1 VSIVE
6 TIVALILGACIC
18 MPTDEQRT
26 QGTEAFVNRVN
37 ADWAFFTPSVART
50 LDPARMPGLKT
61 VVLGGEATSKEI
73 VACWAPNRRLVNSYG
88 PCECTVYFSFAEL
101 RDEGADVRNVGVPCF
116 NGYIVSPDDVN
127 ILIDDEAGT
136 GAPATGELLIHGP
149 TVARGYLHDDRSA
162 AFVESPAWYDGV
174 LGPDARF
181 YLTGDI
187 AERCKDGSIRILGR
201 KDRQVKIRGQK
212 VDLDEIRYHFLS
224 SIPELQDFVALFEG
238 FSTTQQHRRH
248 ELVAFVVPRSIGR
261 RVTAT
266 ITPMTEG
273 LLAALVHA
281 CEGLQEIVARYMLP
295 TLFIPLTAIP
305 LTAHS
310 KLDLATLRAL
320 LASLDTAQ
328 ERRFALYERE
338 FEPLVTEDELILGD
352 ILAVQ
357 LGLAISDIN
366 SNMGFVQLG
375 GDSIKAMSVAK
386 ELGRRGK
393 YLPAQTVLLSP
404 TLKDMAQAITP
415 AVASSSPEVP
425 APFSLLSAGNT
436 AMVRQQAAK
445 ACGIPEEAVRDVF
458 PCTALQE
465 GFLAVSS
472 RDSRANVARYVF
484 KMGQGADALALS
496 AAWLATVSTIETLR
510 TRFFLSPT
518 EGLVQVIVDDGN
530 GNLPSFENLA
540 DLLQSHNSKH
550 FGLGGPM
557 VRAGLVTNPQLFVLS
572 MHHAIFDLFTLRLVL
587 HTFKAAYT
595 RQPLPPVLP
604 FTIALDERRD
614 STSAAASAAF
624 WKSTLEHS
632 SVSNWPLPAPTN
644 SLAAESEW
652 AYCSRKLDIPSTAA
666 GEKTNTTVATYLQA
680 AWALLLGAYQG
691 SDDVVYA
698 MAVSGRESDRCDA
711 LQIAGPMLAT
721 CPLRLRTSQAE
732 TVGDLLASVQRT
744 VLETTRHAHLGI
756 QRITR
761 LGEDERRACTFQT
774 MLVVQPD
781 LTSTELLQDIDLH
794 LDTEL
799 TQEEALASYA
809 CWVECV
815 PSGGQLTLKME
826 YLPQA
831 VGVDGPS
838 VLQCLEH
845 LFCVLIQAL
854 PEDTI
859 STLALFPPQGLE
871 VAHPRHEAAVTEV
884 CQQTV
889 HEYIFNANQKHPNK
903 QAVVGWNG
911 EITYR
916 ELDQLSER
924 LALRLRRL
932 GLGIGDV
939 VPFHTHKS
947 IWTVVGLLAVLR
959 AGGTIMFLD
968 INNPTSRNQEILN
981 QLRPYP
987 TLMVCSPGMEQFWSA
1002 DVKCTVELG
1011 ADLKS
1016 DTSCALAASL
1026 PQIPPETVA
1035 YLFFTS
1041 GTSGT
1046 PKGIEVEHRA
1056 YLTAALA
1063 RLGPLERTLRSRV
1076 LQVTPFSFDVSIDDM
1091 WTTLLAG
1098 GTIIMPSEAERLDDL
1113 AGAIAR
1119 YAATDVSLTP
1129 TVATLLRPDQV
1140 PSLEVLVLA
1149 GEAPNKALY
1158 DTWLSTP
1165 VRLYNAYGP
1174 TECSILATATRA
1186 VAGDPRNIGHVTCG
1200 RAWVTHPENPHVRMP
1215 LGAVGELLIEG
1226 PGLARG
1232 YYRNEPATLQSFV
1245 VNLPWAT
1252 PGRRFY
1258 RTGDLV
1264 RSNLDGSFTYLR
1276 RRDQQIKL
1284 RGVRIE
1290 VAEIEAKL
1298 LSAGAG
1304 VVHEACVDIVE
1315 LQGKEV
1321 LVSLCTVRGD
1331 SAQSLQ
1337 TRWHVLIAPVV
1348 QVLRAQLPRYMMP
1361 TLFIPLPVLP
1371 ATVTGKRDRKKLR
1384 SIVCNIPAD
1393 ELRSY
1398 TASHLSRQASSHD
1411 QKSDPDW
1418 ELATPELTLA
1428 QALWIEALGLGA
1440 DSKVQMNPLSNF
1452 FDHGGD
1458 SVVAMRLV
1466 ALCRSRCQ
1474 RQIGVAD
1481 IYKRPTLMDLAF
1493 ALRESTDTV
1502 SRRPSSP
1509 ATAPFS
1515 MLGPWRQHTAVLA
1528 AIHKELADVE
1538 IEDIYPC
1545 TAFQEGVMA
1554 LSTQQQGSY
1563 VAKYQFALASA
1574 DLDAARLRNGLR
1586 QVVAANPILR
1596 TRIIYVD
1603 GFGYFQAVLAA
1614 SDLMDPLTE
1623 AHGVIVRP
1631 WEQGSPLVQFS
1642 LAATGP
1648 QSELW
1653 SYASHAVFDAITW
1666 DLFSAQLNA
1675 AYRSKL
1681 QPNMIV
1687 PYAAFVHARA
1697 RAGQEDDAEFHDFW
1711 IQTLGDAEHTRVFPD
1726 SRQDRVEATQFF
1738 EVDMD
1743 MDVGNATRGITDATQ
1758 LHAAWALTLSAFS
1771 ASEDV
1776 VFGSVMSE
1784 RSLGIQDGD
1793 RIMGPCVATVPVRSR
1808 LDHVRGFDLH
1818 TWLRGEQ
1825 QHLMQVLSHAQI
1837 GPAQIERLDQRALQF
1852 DTVIQIII
1860 PPSEQRDDD
1869 LVKLVASGPAYDNPA
1884 GYFTSPLVLEMKP
1897 SKGKLSIEAIFNA
1910 TVASPHLV
1918 SNMVHTLFHI
1928 IKQLRSAGTGATLAD
1943 IKIYSPYHRDQIAI
1957 WNSFTPQH
1965 AQSTAPQLISHW
1977 AQSAP
1982 TKIAIEAW
1990 DGVLTYSEIGKY
2002 ASALA
2007 LYIQSNFALSPA
2019 EETIAICFSRSR
2031 WVPVVMLAVQQLKRA
2046 YLALDQSHPTQRLL
2060 QLVQQAGAKLILA
2073 DAKQAERFA
2082 SLSEVLTVDQQLQ
2095 DRLLAVHEDARS
2107 ADIAN
2112 IQPSDPAVVVYTSGS
2127 TGLPKAILLQQ
2138 RALSSAI
2145 AFYGSRMDFGPTTRT
2160 LQNAAFAFDIHA
2172 CEIFFTLAHGGC
2184 LVIADA
2190 SNDLAHLGATIR
2202 GHDINWLFMT
2212 PSTMHLLPHPV
2223 EIPSVKTLMMIG
2235 EAPTR
2240 SILEKWVDPTK
2251 VHLINAYGPAE
2262 NTLFSTMYSF
2272 RAKHEDPT
2280 TIGLP
2285 VGCTAWVV
2293 SPHDINVLLPVGC
2306 TGELLLQGPQLAR
2319 EYLSQP
2325 DETARR
2331 FVRAP
2336 RWTTDF
2342 DVDGGNDAR
2351 FYKTGDMVRHEADGM
2366 LHFIGRID
2374 SQAKLNG
2381 QRLEL
2386 AEVEHYISFLLHGVR
2401 VVAEIIEPQGGT
2413 PTLAAFIEDLDQSVI
2428 LSQEDLTSKL
2438 HARLPSFMVPSL
2450 FVRVHELPQ
2459 TSSKK
2464 LDRKA
2469 LKVMGS
2475 SQTFQQL
2482 KALAPAS
2489 ANAHHPSITT
2499 DVKKPPRTPA
2509 ERVLQS
2515 LWKKVLG
2522 LPTSDIGVDENF
2534 FELGGNSIQAI
2545 RLATLISAE
2554 GRQPIRIPTS
2564 AIFQNPRLK
2573 DMAVLLESQ
2582 GVQGST
2588 NCPTV
2593 AATTISPELLD
2604 YCATSL
2610 AIPPASIQDIYPCTP
2625 LQERMLAA
2633 SAVSPN
2639 AYVAEHVWAVPLDI
2653 NAKRFKD
2660 AWRQTIDA
2668 FDILRTEFVST
2679 PAHGTLQVVAR
2690 PAAST
2695 AGPCVFEDAESHS
2708 EQRLSWLR
2716 LISLDDGVGRRWKL
2730 VWRVHHALFDEW
2742 TLLMVQQTVSG
2753 FYNDSKVPA
2762 LVQFK
2767 HFIEYLKSSDR
2778 DTSGCAHSTYWTGYL
2793 QDVVVTPFPN
2803 PDAKLLDSPR
2813 KPHRRLKL
2821 PTSLHAAHSMT
2832 AGTIARAAWAL
2843 VLSQYT
2849 NSDTVLFGAT
2859 LSGRNAG
2866 LTGIESVCGPTIATV
2881 PVRVKI
2887 PRGQNV
2893 PIPAFLQTL
2902 QAEAVQM
2909 MPHEHHV
2916 PDAEDVRRLCDFQNV
2931 LSVVQS
2937 SSSEDVDPLLQ
2948 PIDDDSTTS
2957 TYHTIPLCIEY
2968 SLSGENSM
2976 LQTIFDS
2983 NAISTVQMMRI
2994 LRQIDHIAQQLQRLG
3009 PEATVDDIEYL
3020 STSDKQ
3026 ELESWNKIRPE
3037 PVSDFI
3043 DHVIAREAARRAH
3056 AQAVCAHDGDLTYAG
3071 FEELAQRLADLLQK
3085 EHGIGPGDVIPLCF
3099 QKSLWA
3105 MVAIVGVLK
3114 TGAAFVPTD
3123 PAQPAGRLREIVYQ
3137 VQPRVML
3144 VSDETADIDFAISAP
3159 RIVLNEH
3166 ALKCATQ
3173 YQTLKRTRP
3182 QRSPSDLAYIIFTSG
3197 STGKP
3202 KGVMITHESYRTGA
3216 QPRRARLAR
3225 DENARVIQFATFSFD
3240 TSIEDTLTT
3249 WTYGACVCVP
3259 SEWERLNDL
3268 EGAMN
3273 RMGVTCAHIT
3283 PSLADALNPANVPT
3297 LRQLHFGGEK
3307 MTPRALQRWASI
3319 DGPVDVRNV
3328 YGPTESS
3335 ITTSATVRLG
3345 PEDSPSN
3352 IGFPIGCNLWI
3363 TDAQD
3368 HDRLMPIGCVG
3379 ELLIEGHLLAKGY
3392 LNNPEKTA
3400 EVFITNPMWANSSN
3414 SSITRRFYKTGDLAC
3429 YADDGTVV
3437 CLGRKDAQV
3446 NLNGYR
3452 IETGD
3457 VEANLRNLFDER
3469 VHDLAV
3475 EVVIPKKNNPTAT
3488 PLLVAFLSMTVSH
3501 SGLQDTSSNIEDTP
3515 QAKRNLARVLR
3526 EARLPECLHAV
3537 LPSYMVPT
3545 AFVPLTC
3552 MPQSIARKTDRGAL
3566 QRLVSHLAAQELRSF
3581 ADESGDEGD
3590 DMESSPPPPPSPPPT
3605 KTAAL
3610 HTPSRTRADPIL
3622 LLQELFATVVGL
3634 GREYINMDQ
3643 SFIRLGGDSIHAL
3656 RFVAAARRNGF
3667 SAMTVA
3673 ETLRAS
3679 ALQDLA
3685 SLYDPD
3691 SSELVSSPAQA
3702 PVESKTILHSVAGV
3716 EIPSSEI
3723 EATQPAT
3730 GFQRLAFEV
3739 SLLPQRGYMNSFS
3752 FTFHGSV
3759 HLHRLEH
3766 AIERVVA
3773 RHGILRT
3780 VFVESQ
3786 DPQAGLLQVVL
3797 RHRLSDE
3804 PRLVMIESDADVTSI
3819 MPDTG
3824 YGKPLVR
3831 FSLHQGPPT
3840 KLILCISHALYD
3852 AVGIDTLCHDLSIA
3866 YQGTPF
3872 ACVPAPQFHAFVAAI
3887 PRRNESR
3894 EFWKHLL
3901 RGSRMTEI
3909 TGALCSSGSTTMK
3922 GVEDSE
3928 IKVRMRCPPPPSSGS
3943 ARSRSHQYT
3952 FATYLKA
3959 AWALVLAHNSSGS
3972 NARGS
3977 TQKFDVVFG
3986 HGVTTRSIAPSS
3998 STDLIVGPC
4007 LDIIP
4012 VRVIVPAATPDAIT
4026 AGALLHS
4033 IHSQHLSGLPH
4044 HAYGF
4049 SDIVRDC
4056 TNWLSGASSDAKAS
4070 VNCISTMVAH
4080 HGVEERPPTIQLQ
4093 NEVAARGVV
4102 KARLFGAWD
4111 LWVVST
4117 VLSESQDGS
4126 SEVEISMMYCADTLD
4141 EERVRM
4147 LMHALVVEVHRLR
4160 LLATL

>member
-1 VSIVE
+1 MGSNSKSLAPEHLGGGILCNFDRWVTKDPTKCAIVSEDEQLTYSELDCRSRQLASNLTQHGVGLEDVVAFCFPKSVHAVIAILGILRCGAAFTALPPDAPKVRKKEILTVCKPKVVLCGEEQEGILDGLYVPIVPVGDDTYRQREPAVAFPSVSNNNAACVLFTSGSTGKQKGVVYEHGNILVASETWGAYLGIGPRSRVLQWCSFTFDVSIVE
-6 TIVALILGACIC
+6 TIVTLILGGCIC
-18 MPTDEQRT
+18 MPTDEQRM

-50 LDPARMPGLKT
+50 LDPTCMPGLKT

-73 VACWAPNRRLVNSYG
+73 VARWAPNRRLVNSYG

-101 RDEGADVRNVGVPCF
+101 RDEGVDVRNVGVPCF

-127 ILIDDEAGT
+127 ILIDGEAGT
-136 GAPATGELLIHGP
+136 GAPATGELLIQGP
-149 TVARGYLHDDRSA
+149 TVVRGYLHDDRSA
-162 AFVESPAWYDGV
+162 AFVCPPAWYDGV

-187 AERCKDGSIRILGR
+187 VERCEDGSIRILGR

-212 VDLDEIRYHFLS
+212 VDLDEIRHHFLS
-224 SIPELQDFVALFEG
+224 SIPDLQDFVALFEG
-238 FSTTQQHRRH
+238 FSKTQQHRRH
-248 ELVAFVVPRSIGR
+248 ELVAFVVPHSMGR

-273 LLAALVHA
+273 LLADLVHA
-281 CEGLQEIVARYMLP
+281 CEALQEIVARYMLP

-310 KLDLATLRAL
+310 KLDLATLRTF

-328 ERRFALYERE
+328 ERRFALHECE
-338 FEPLVTEDELILGD
+338 FQPLVTEDELILGD

-386 ELGRRGK
+386 ELARRGK
-393 YLPAQTVLLSP
+393 YLPAQTALLSP
-404 TLKDMAQAITP
+404 TIKDMAQAITP
-415 AVASSSPEVP
+415 AVAASSPEVP
-425 APFSLLSAGNT
+425 APFSLLSAGST
-436 AMVRQQAAK
+436 RMVRQQAAK
-445 ACGIPEEAVRDVF
+445 ACGVPEEGVRDAF

-484 KMGQGADALALS
+484 KMGQGADAHALS
-496 AAWLATVSTIETLR
+496 ASWLATVSAIETLR

-518 EGLVQVIVDDGN
+518 EGLVQVIVDDGDR
-530 GNLPSFENLA
+530 NLPCFENLA
-540 DLLQSHNSKH
+540 DLLQFHNSKH

-572 MHHAIFDLFTLRLVL
+572 MHHAVFDLFTLRLVL
-587 HTFKAAYT
+587 NTLKAAYT

-614 STSAAASAAF
+614 TTSVEASEAF

-632 SVSNWPLPAPTN
+632 SVSNWPLPGPTS
-644 SLAAESEW
+644 SLATEIEW
-652 AYCSRKLDIPSTAA
+652 AYCFRNLDIPSPAA
-666 GEKTNTTVATYLQA
+666 REKSNTTVATYLQA
-680 AWALLLGAYQG
+680 AWALLLSAYQG

-732 TVGDLLASVQRT
+732 TVGGLLASVQRT
-744 VLETTRHAHLGI
+744 VLEATSHAHLGV
-756 QRITR
+756 QRIAR

-774 MLVVQPD
+774 ILVVQPD
-781 LTSTELLQDIDLH
+781 LISTELLQDIDLH

-809 CWVECV
+809 CWVECI

-831 VGVDGPS
+831 AGVDGPN
-838 VLQCLEH
+838 VLRCLEH
-845 LFCVLIQAL
+845 IFCVLIQAL

-859 STLALFPPQGLE
+859 STLALFPPQGLG
-871 VAHPRHEAAVTEV
+871 VAHPRHEAAVSEV

-889 HEYIFNANQKHPNK
+889 HEYILNANQKYPNK

-959 AGGTIMFLD
+959 VGGTIMFLD
-968 INNPTSRNQEILN
+968 MNNPTSRNREILN

-987 TLMVCSPGMEQFWSA
+987 TLMVCSPGTEQFWSA

-1016 DTSCALAASL
+1016 DTSCALGDSL
-1026 PQIPPETVA
+1026 PQVPPETVA

-1098 GTIIMPSEAERLDDL
+1098 GTIIMPSEAERLNDL

-1149 GEAPNKALY
+1149 GEAPNEALY
-1158 DTWLSTP
+1158 NTWLSTP
-1165 VRLYNAYGP
+1165 VHLYNAYGP
-1174 TECSILATATRA
+1174 TECSILTTSTRA

-1264 RSNLDGSFTYLR
+1264 RANLDGSFTYLR

-1304 VVHEACVDIVE
+1304 VVHEACVDIVK

-1337 TRWHVLIAPVV
+1337 TRWHVLIAPAL
-1348 QVLRAQLPRYMMP
+1348 QILRARLPRYMMP
-1361 TLFIPLPVLP
+1361 TLFIPLPALP
-1371 ATVTGKRDRKKLR
+1371 ATVTGKRDRQKLR

-1398 TASHLSRQASSHD
+1398 TASHISRQASSHN

-1440 DSKVQMNPLSNF
+1440 DSKIQMNPLSNF

-1466 ALCRSRCQ
+1466 ALCRSRCR

-1502 SRRPSSP
+1502 SRKPSSP

-1515 MLGPWRQHTAVLA
+1515 MLGPWRQHNAVLA
-1528 AIHKELADVE
+1528 AIHKQLADVE
-1538 IEDIYPC
+1538 IEDVYPC

-1574 DLDAARLRNGLR
+1574 DLDAGRLRHSLR

-1648 QSELW
+1648 QPELW

-1666 DLFSAQLNA
+1666 DLFLAQLNA

-1687 PYAAFVHARA
+1687 PYAVFVHARA

-1743 MDVGNATRGITDATQ
+1743 MDVGNASRGTSDATQ

-1771 ASEDV
+1771 TSEDV

-1784 RSLGIQDGD
+1784 RFLGIQDGD
-1793 RIMGPCVATVPVRSR
+1793 RIMGPCIATVPVRSR
-1808 LDHVRGFDLH
+1808 LDQVRGCDLH
-1818 TWLRGEQ
+1818 TWLCGEQ
-1825 QHLMQVLSHAQI
+1825 RHLMQVLSHAQI
-1837 GPAQIERLDQRALQF
+1837 GPAQIERLAPRALQF
-1852 DTVIQIII
+1852 DTVIQIIA
-1860 PPSEQRDDD
+1860 PLSEQRDDD
-1869 LVKLVASGPAYDNPA
+1869 LVRLVASGPAYDNSA

-1910 TVASPHLV
+1910 TVVPPHLV

-1928 IKQLRSAGTGATLAD
+1928 TKQLRSAGTGATLAD
-1943 IKIYSPYHRDQIAI
+1943 IKIYSPYHRDQIAT
-1957 WNSFTPQH
+1957 WNSFAPPH

-1990 DGVLTYSEIGKY
+1990 DGVLTYSEIVKY

-2007 LYIQSNFALSPA
+2007 LYIQSNFVLSPA

-2046 YLALDQSHPTQRLL
+2046 YLALEPSHPTQRLL

-2073 DAKQAERFA
+2073 DAKQSDRFA
-2082 SLSEVLTVDQQLQ
+2082 SLSEVLTVDRQLQ
-2095 DRLLAVHEDARS
+2095 DRLLAVHEDTRS

-2112 IQPSDPAVVVYTSGS
+2112 VQPSDPAVVVYTSGS
-2127 TGLPKAILLQQ
+2127 TGLPKAILLEQ

-2145 AFYGSRMDFGPTTRT
+2145 GFYGLRMDFGPTTRT

-2172 CEIFFTLAHGGC
+2172 CETFFTLVHGGC

-2190 SNDLAHLGATIR
+2190 GNDLAHLGATIR
-2202 GHDINWLFMT
+2202 EHDINWLFMT
-2212 PSTMHLLPHPV
+2212 PSTMHLLPHPDK
-2223 EIPSVKTLMMIG
+2223 IPSVKTLMMIG

-2240 SILEKWVDPTK
+2240 SVVEKWVDPTK
-2251 VHLINAYGPAE
+2251 IHLINAYGPAE

-2306 TGELLLQGPQLAR
+2306 AGELLLQGPQLAR

-2342 DVDGGNDAR
+2342 DVDGGNDVR
-2351 FYKTGDMVRHEADGM
+2351 FYKTGDMVRQEADGM
-2366 LHFIGRID
+2366 LHFIGRMD

-2381 QRLEL
+2381 QRFEL
-2386 AEVEHYISFLLHGVR
+2386 AEVEHYISFFLHGVR
-2401 VVAEIIEPQGGT
+2401 VVAEIIEPQGGA
-2413 PTLAAFIEDLDQSVI
+2413 PTLAVFIEDLDRSVI
-2428 LSQEDLTSKL
+2428 LSKEDLTSKL
-2438 HARLPSFMVPSL
+2438 HACLPSFMVPSL

-2469 LKVMGS
+2469 LKAMGS
-2475 SQTFQQL
+2475 SQTFQEL
-2482 KALAPAS
+2482 KAMAPAF
-2489 ANAHHPSITT
+2489 ANAQPPSITT
-2499 DVKKPPRTPA
+2499 VMKSQPRTPT
-2509 ERVLQS
+2509 ERVLQR
-2515 LWKKVLG
+2515 LWKNVLA
-2522 LPTSDIGVDENF
+2522 LPKSDIGVDENF

-2554 GRQPIRIPTS
+2554 CRQPIRIPTS
-2564 AIFQNPRLK
+2564 AIFQNPHLK

-2582 GVQGST
+2582 GLQCSIS
-2588 NCPTV
+2588 CPTV
-2593 AATTISPELLD
+2593 AAATISPDLLD

-2610 AIPPASIQDIYPCTP
+2610 AIPQASIQDIYPCTP

-2653 NAKRFKD
+2653 NVKRFKD

-2679 PAHGTLQVVAR
+2679 PAHGTLQVVVR
-2690 PAAST
+2690 PPATS
-2695 AGPCVFEDAESHS
+2695 AGPGVFEDAEPHS
-2708 EQRLSWLR
+2708 GQILSSLR
-2716 LISLDDGVGRRWKL
+2716 LISLDDGMERRWKL

-2742 TLLMVQQTVSG
+2742 TLPMVQQTVSG
-2753 FYNDSKVPA
+2753 FYYDSKVPS

-2767 HFIEYLKSSDR
+2767 HFINYLESSDS
-2778 DTSGCAHSTYWTGYL
+2778 DTSWGAHSTYWTDYL
-2793 QDVVVTPFPN
+2793 QDIVVTP
-2803 PDAKLLDSPR
+2803 
-2813 KPHRRLKL
+2813 
-2821 PTSLHAAHSMT
+2821 
-2832 AGTIARAAWAL
+2832 
-2843 VLSQYT
+2843 
-2849 NSDTVLFGAT
+2849 
-2859 LSGRNAG
+2859 
-2866 LTGIESVCGPTIATV
+2866 
-2881 PVRVKI
+2881 
-2887 PRGQNV
+2887 
-2893 PIPAFLQTL
+2893 
-2902 QAEAVQM
+2902 
-2909 MPHEHHV
+2909 
-2916 PDAEDVRRLCDFQNV
+2916 
-2931 LSVVQS
+2931 
-2937 SSSEDVDPLLQ
+2937 EDVDPLLQ
-2948 PIDDDSTTS
+2948 SIDDDSTTS

-2983 NAISTVQMMRI
+2983 NAISSVQMMRI
-2994 LRQIDHIAQQLQRLG
+2994 LQQIDHVAQQLQRLG

-3026 ELESWNKIRPE
+3026 ELESWNEIRPE

-3056 AQAVCAHDGDLTYAG
+3056 AQA
-3071 FEELAQRLADLLQK
+3071 
-3085 EHGIGPGDVIPLCF
+3085 
-3099 QKSLWA
+3099 
-3105 MVAIVGVLK
+3105 
-3114 TGAAFVPTD
+3114 
-3123 PAQPAGRLREIVYQ
+3123 
-3137 VQPRVML
+3137 
-3144 VSDETADIDFAISAP
+3144 
-3159 RIVLNEH
+3159 
-3166 ALKCATQ
+3166 
-3173 YQTLKRTRP
+3173 
-3182 QRSPSDLAYIIFTSG
+3182 
-3197 STGKP
+3197 
-3202 KGVMITHESYRTGA
+3202 
-3216 QPRRARLAR
+3216 
-3225 DENARVIQFATFSFD
+3225 
-3240 TSIEDTLTT
+3240 
-3249 WTYGACVCVP
+3249 
-3259 SEWERLNDL
+3259 
-3268 EGAMN
+3268 
-3273 RMGVTCAHIT
+3273 
-3283 PSLADALNPANVPT
+3283 
-3297 LRQLHFGGEK
+3297 
-3307 MTPRALQRWASI
+3307 
-3319 DGPVDVRNV
+3319 
-3328 YGPTESS
+3328 
-3335 ITTSATVRLG
+3335 
-3345 PEDSPSN
+3345 
-3352 IGFPIGCNLWI
+3352 
-3363 TDAQD
+3363 D

-3400 EVFITNPMWANSSN
+3400 EVFITNPVWADSSN
-3414 SSITRRFYKTGDLAC
+3414 SSTTRRFYKTGDLAR

-3457 VEANLRNLFDER
+3457 VEANLRNLLDER

-3475 EVVIPKKNNPTAT
+3475 EVVIPEKNNPTAT
-3488 PLLVAFLSMTVSH
+3488 PLLVAFLSMTVSS

-3515 QAKRNLARVLR
+3515 QAKLNLARVLR
-3526 EARLPECLHAV
+3526 EARLPERLHTV

-3545 AFVPLTC
+3545 AFIPLTC

-3566 QRLVSHLAAQELRSF
+3566 QRLVSHLATQELRSF
-3581 ADESGDEGD
+3581 VEGSGDEGD
-3590 DMESSPPPPPSPPPT
+3590 DMESSPPPPPPPPSPPLTP
-3605 KTAAL
+3605 TAAL
-3610 HTPSRTRADPIL
+3610 HASSRTKADPIL

-3634 GREYINMDQ
+3634 GREYVNMDQ

-3667 SAMTVA
+3667 TAMTVA

-3679 ALQDLA
+3679 TLQDLA
-3685 SLYDPD
+3685 SLYDPE
-3691 SSELVSSPAQA
+3691 SFELVSSPAQA
-3702 PVESKTILHSVAGV
+3702 PVESKTVLHSFVGV
-3716 EIPSSEI
+3716 DIPSSEI

-3797 RHRLSDE
+3797 RHRLSDK
-3804 PRLVMIESDADVTSI
+3804 PRLVMIESDDVTSI

-3872 ACVPAPQFHAFVAAI
+3872 ACVPAPQFYTFVAAM

-3901 RGSRMTEI
+3901 RGSRKTEI
-3909 TGALCSSGSTTMK
+3909 REALCSSGSTTMK

-3943 ARSRSHQYT
+3943 ARPRSHQYT

-3972 NARGS
+3972 SASDS

-3986 HGVTTRSIAPSS
+3986 HGVTTRSIVPSS

-4012 VRVIVPAATPDAIT
+4012 VRVTVPAATSDAPT

-4044 HAYGF
+4044 HAYGL

-4070 VNCISTMVAH
+4070 VNCISTVLAH
-4080 HGVEERPPTIQLQ
+4080 HGIEERPPTIQLQ
-4093 NEVAARGVV
+4093 NEVAAQGAV
-4102 KARLFGAWD
+4102 KARLFGGWD

-4126 SEVEISMMYCADTLD
+4126 SEVEILMIYCADTLD

-4147 LMHALVVEVHRLR
+4147 LLHALVAEVHRLR
-4160 LLATL
+4160 LFATL